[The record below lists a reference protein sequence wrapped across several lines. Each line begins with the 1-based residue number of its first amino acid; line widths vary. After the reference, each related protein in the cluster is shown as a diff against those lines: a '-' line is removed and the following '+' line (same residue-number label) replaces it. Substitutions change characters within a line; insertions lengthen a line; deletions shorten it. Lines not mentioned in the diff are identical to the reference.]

1 MTKKSVYKVSKI
13 QEFSEIQELFTNT
26 HRCFPFRAA
35 KSVHI
40 KLLIFVYYFY
50 KVQLMTPPQ

>member
-13 QEFSEIQELFTNT
+13 LQEFSEIQELFTNT

-35 KSVHI
+35 KS
-40 KLLIFVYYFY
+40 
-50 KVQLMTPPQ
+50 